1 MAQQPIKRTF
11 KGIIPPMVTPLL
23 SDNLSLDLD
32 GVKSLVEHLVLGGVH
47 GIFILGT
54 TGESTSLSY
63 STREELIKESCK
75 AVNGRVPVL
84 VGITDTSIEESIHLA
99 QIAEKAG
106 AAAVVAAPPYYYGLG
121 QEELF
126 KYYWSL
132 ANQVALPLFLY
143 NMPSHTKINI
153 DVKTVVRL
161 AEHTNIIGLKD
172 SSGNAVYFQS
182 LCYLL
187 QTNFSLLVGPEE
199 ITAQTVMMG
208 GHGGVNGGANL
219 FPKLY
224 VALYNAA
231 IARDFIRIEELQKL
245 VMEISTKIYTVGS
258 YGSSYL
264 KGLKGALAALG
275 IVNGNIAPPFTSFD
289 ENEMTKIIDNIKE
302 IESKVA
308 NIIFLEQKF

>member
-1 MAQQPIKRTF
+1 MATQTNKPAF
-11 KGIIPPMVTPLL
+11 SGIIPPMVTPLL
-23 SDNLSLDLD
+23 SDSLSVDLI
-32 GVKSLVEHLVLGGVH
+32 GVNRLVEHLVSGGVH

-63 STREELIKESCK
+63 KTRELLIEESCK
-75 AVNGRVPVL
+75 AVNGRVPVF
-84 VGITDTSIEESIHLA
+84 VGITDTSIEESVNLA
-99 QIAEKAG
+99 LIAKQAG

-121 QEELF
+121 QEELY

-132 ANQVALPLFLY
+132 ADQVSLPLFLY

-161 AEHTNIIGLKD
+161 AEHPNIIGLKD
-172 SSGNAVYFQS
+172 SSANAVYFQS

-187 QTNFSLLVGPEE
+187 KTNFSLLVGPEE
-199 ITAQTVMMG
+199 ITAETVLMG

-231 IARDFIRIEELQKL
+231 LAKDFTRIEALQNL
-245 VMEISTKIYTVGS
+245 VMEISTRIYTVGS

-264 KGLKGALAALG
+264 KGLKGALSALG
-275 IVNGNIAPPFTSFD
+275 IVNGNIAPPFTTFD
-289 ENEMTKIIDNIKE
+289 EKEMTKVIANIKE
-302 IESKVA
+302 IEVMVAKV
-308 NIIFLEQKF
+308 L

>member
-1 MAQQPIKRTF
+1 MAAQTNKQAF
-11 KGIIPPMVTPLL
+11 SGIIPPMVTPLL
-23 SDNLSLDLD
+23 SDNLTLDVK
-32 GVKSLVEHLVLGGVH
+32 GVQHLVEHLVSGGVH

-63 STREELIKESCK
+63 KTREQLIIESCK
-75 AVNGRVPVL
+75 AVNGRVPVF

-99 QIAEKAG
+99 LIAERAG

-121 QEELF
+121 QEELY

-132 ANQVALPLFLY
+132 ADQLTLPLFLY

-161 AEHTNIIGLKD
+161 SEHPNIIGLKD
-172 SSGNAVYFQS
+172 SSANAVYFQS

-187 QTNFSLLVGPEE
+187 KTNFSLLVGPEE
-199 ITAQTVMMG
+199 ITAETVLMG
-208 GHGGVNGGANL
+208 GNGGVNGGANL

-231 IARDFIRIEELQKL
+231 VAKDFARIDELQNL

-264 KGLKGALAALG
+264 KGLKGALSALG
-275 IVNGNIAPPFTSFD
+275 IVEANIAPPFTTFD
-289 ENEMTKIIDNIKE
+289 EKEMTKVIANIKE
-302 IESKVA
+302 IEAEIAKV
-308 NIIFLEQKF
+308 L

>member
-1 MAQQPIKRTF
+1 MTTQTNKQAF
-11 KGIIPPMVTPLL
+11 SGIIPPMVTPLL
-23 SDNLSLDLD
+23 SDNLTLDVK
-32 GVKSLVEHLVLGGVH
+32 GVQHLVEHLISGGVH

-63 STREELIKESCK
+63 KTREQLIVESCK
-75 AVNGRVPVL
+75 AVNGRVPVF

-99 QIAEKAG
+99 IIAERAG

-121 QEELF
+121 QEELY

-132 ANQVALPLFLY
+132 ADQLTLPLFLY

-153 DVKTVVRL
+153 DAKTVVRL
-161 AEHTNIIGLKD
+161 SEHPNIIGLKD
-172 SSGNAVYFQS
+172 SSANAVYFQS

-187 QTNFSLLVGPEE
+187 KTNFSLLVGPEE
-199 ITAQTVMMG
+199 ITAETVLMG
-208 GHGGVNGGANL
+208 GNGGVNGGANL

-231 IARDFIRIEELQKL
+231 VAKDFARMDELQNL

-264 KGLKGALAALG
+264 KGLKGALSALG
-275 IVNGNIAPPFTSFD
+275 IINGNIAPPFTTFD
-289 ENEMTKIIDNIKE
+289 EKEMTKVISNIKE
-302 IESKVA
+302 IEAEIAK
-308 NIIFLEQKF
+308 IL

>member
-1 MAQQPIKRTF
+1 MATQTNKPAF
-11 KGIIPPMVTPLL
+11 SGIIPPMVTPLL

-32 GVKSLVEHLVLGGVH
+32 GVKHLVEHLVSGGVH

-63 STREELIKESCK
+63 KTREQLIIESCK
-75 AVNGRVPVL
+75 AVNGRVPVF
-84 VGITDTSIEESIHLA
+84 VGITDTSIEESVHLA
-99 QIAEKAG
+99 LIAQKAG

-121 QEELF
+121 QEELY

-132 ANQVALPLFLY
+132 ADQVSLPLFLY

-153 DVKTVVRL
+153 DTKTVVRL
-161 AEHTNIIGLKD
+161 AEHQNIVGLKD
-172 SSGNAVYFQS
+172 SSANAVYFQS

-187 QTNFSLLVGPEE
+187 KTNFSLLVGPEE
-199 ITAQTVMMG
+199 ITAETVLMG
-208 GHGGVNGGANL
+208 GNGGVNGGANL

-231 IARDFIRIEELQKL
+231 LAKDFARIEELQDL
-245 VMEISTKIYTVGS
+245 VMEISTRIYTVGS

-264 KGLKGALAALG
+264 KGLKGALSALG
-275 IVNGNIAPPFTSFD
+275 IINGNIAPPFTTFD
-289 ENEMTKIIDNIKE
+289 EKEMTKVIANIKDIE
-302 IESKVA
+302 IKVA
-308 NIIFLEQKF
+308 KVL

>member
-1 MAQQPIKRTF
+1 MAMQTNKPAF
-11 KGIIPPMVTPLL
+11 SGIIPPMVTPLL

-32 GVKSLVEHLVLGGVH
+32 GVKHLIEHLVSGGVH

-63 STREELIKESCK
+63 KTREQLIVESCK
-75 AVNGRVPVL
+75 AVSGRVPVF

-99 QIAEKAG
+99 LIAKNAG

-132 ANQVALPLFLY
+132 ADQVNLPLFLY

-153 DVKTVVRL
+153 DTKTVVRL
-161 AEHTNIIGLKD
+161 AEHSNIVGLKD
-172 SSGNAVYFQS
+172 SSANAVYFQS

-187 QTNFSLLVGPEE
+187 KTNFSLLVGPEE
-199 ITAQTVMMG
+199 ITAETVLMG

-231 IARDFIRIEELQKL
+231 LAKDFARIEELQDL
-245 VMEISTKIYTVGS
+245 VMEISTRIYTVGS

-264 KGLKGALAALG
+264 KGLKGALSALG
-275 IVNGNIAPPFTSFD
+275 IINGNIAPPFTTFD
-289 ENEMTKIIDNIKE
+289 EKEMTKVIANIKD
-302 IESKVA
+302 IEVMVAKV
-308 NIIFLEQKF
+308 L

>member
-1 MAQQPIKRTF
+1 MSIHIENQVV

-23 SDNLSLDLD
+23 SDNVSLDNE
-32 GVKSLVEHLVLGGVH
+32 GVKQLVEHLIGGGVH

-63 STREELIKESCK
+63 ATRRQLIIETC
-75 AVNGRVPVL
+75 AIVNNRVPVF
-84 VGITDTSIEESIHLA
+84 VGITDTSIEESIQLA
-99 QIAEKAG
+99 DVAKASG

-126 KYYWSL
+126 KYYWKL
-132 ANQVALPLFLY
+132 ANQLSLPLFLY

-161 AEHTNIIGLKD
+161 SEHTNIIGLKD
-172 SSGNAVYFQS
+172 SSANAVYFHS
-182 LCYLL
+182 LIHLL
-187 QTNFSLLVGPEE
+187 KAKPQFSLLVGPEE
-199 ITAQTVMMG
+199 ITAEIVLMG

-219 FPKLY
+219 FPELY

-231 IARDFIRIEELQKL
+231 LTRDFERIAVLQHL
-245 VMEISTKIYTVGS
+245 VMEISTKIYTLGS

-264 KGLKGALAALG
+264 KGVKGALSALG
-275 IVNGNIAPPFTSFD
+275 IIESNIAMPFSAF
-289 ENEMTKIIDNIKE
+289 EEKEMTQVIANVKSIQEAIQ
-302 IESKVA
+302 KVV
-308 NIIFLEQKF
+308 

>member
-1 MAQQPIKRTF
+1 MATQTIKPAF
-11 KGIIPPMVTPLL
+11 GGIIPPMVTPLL
-23 SDNLSLDLD
+23 SDNLSLDLE
-32 GVKSLVEHLVLGGVH
+32 GVKHLVEHLVSGGVH

-63 STREELIKESCK
+63 KTREQLIVESCK
-75 AVNGRVPVL
+75 AVNGRVPVF
-84 VGITDTSIEESIHLA
+84 VGITDTSIEESVHLA
-99 QIAEKAG
+99 LIAKNAG

-121 QEELF
+121 QEELY

-132 ANQVALPLFLY
+132 ADQVSLPLFLY

-161 AEHTNIIGLKD
+161 SEHSNIIGLKD
-172 SSGNAVYFQS
+172 SSANAVYFQS

-187 QTNFSLLVGPEE
+187 KTNFSLLVGPEE
-199 ITAQTVMMG
+199 ITAETVLMG
-208 GHGGVNGGANL
+208 GNGGVNGGANL

-231 IARDFIRIEELQKL
+231 LAKDFARIEELQDL
-245 VMEISTKIYTVGS
+245 VMEISTRIYTVGS

-264 KGLKGALAALG
+264 KGLKGALSALG
-275 IVNGNIAPPFTSFD
+275 IVNGNIAPPFTTFD
-289 ENEMTKIIDNIKE
+289 EKEMIKVIANIKDIE
-302 IESKVA
+302 IKVA
-308 NIIFLEQKF
+308 KVL

>member
-1 MAQQPIKRTF
+1 MSIHIENQVV

-23 SDNLSLDLD
+23 SDNVSLDNG
-32 GVKSLVEHLVLGGVH
+32 GVKQLVEHLIGGGVH

-63 STREELIKESCK
+63 ATRRQLIIETC
-75 AVNGRVPVL
+75 AIVNNRVPVF
-84 VGITDTSIEESIHLA
+84 VGITDTSIEESIQLA
-99 QIAEKAG
+99 DVAKASG

-126 KYYWSL
+126 KYYWKL
-132 ANQVALPLFLY
+132 ANQLSLPLFLY

-161 AEHTNIIGLKD
+161 AEHKNIIGLKD
-172 SSGNAVYFQS
+172 SSANAVYFQS
-182 LCYLL
+182 LIHLL
-187 QTNFSLLVGPEE
+187 KAKPQFSLLVGPEE
-199 ITAQTVMMG
+199 ITAEIVLMG

-219 FPKLY
+219 FPELY

-231 IARDFIRIEELQKL
+231 LTRDFERIAVLQHL
-245 VMEISTKIYTVGS
+245 VMEISTKIYTLGS

-264 KGLKGALAALG
+264 KGVKGALSALG
-275 IVNGNIAPPFTSFD
+275 IIESNIAMPFSAF
-289 ENEMTKIIDNIKE
+289 EEKEMTQVIANVKSIQEAIQ
-302 IESKVA
+302 KVV
-308 NIIFLEQKF
+308 

>member
-1 MAQQPIKRTF
+1 MATQTIKPAF
-11 KGIIPPMVTPLL
+11 SGIIPPMVTPLL
-23 SDNLSLDLD
+23 SDNLSLDLE
-32 GVKSLVEHLVLGGVH
+32 GVKHLVEHLVSGGVH

-63 STREELIKESCK
+63 KTREQLIIESCK
-75 AVNGRVPVL
+75 AVNGRVPVF
-84 VGITDTSIEESIHLA
+84 VGITDTSIEESVHLA
-99 QIAEKAG
+99 LVAKNAG

-121 QEELF
+121 QEELY

-132 ANQVALPLFLY
+132 ADQVSLPLFLY

-161 AEHTNIIGLKD
+161 SEHSNIIGLKD
-172 SSGNAVYFQS
+172 SSANAVYFQS

-187 QTNFSLLVGPEE
+187 KTNFSLLVGPEE
-199 ITAQTVMMG
+199 ITAETVLMG
-208 GHGGVNGGANL
+208 GNGGVNGGANL

-231 IARDFIRIEELQKL
+231 LAKDFARIEELQDL
-245 VMEISTKIYTVGS
+245 VMEISTRIYTVGS

-264 KGLKGALAALG
+264 KGLKGALSALG
-275 IVNGNIAPPFTSFD
+275 IVNGNIAPPFTTFD
-289 ENEMTKIIDNIKE
+289 EKEMVKVIANIKDIE
-302 IESKVA
+302 IKVA
-308 NIIFLEQKF
+308 KVL

>member
-1 MAQQPIKRTF
+1 MATQTNKPAF
-11 KGIIPPMVTPLL
+11 SGIIPPMVTPLL
-23 SDNLSLDLD
+23 SDNLTLDVE
-32 GVKSLVEHLVLGGVH
+32 GVKHLVEHLVSGGVH

-63 STREELIKESCK
+63 KTREQLIVESCK
-75 AVNGRVPVL
+75 AVNGRVPVF
-84 VGITDTSIEESIHLA
+84 VGITDTSIEESVHLA
-99 QIAEKAG
+99 LVAQNAG

-121 QEELF
+121 QEELY

-132 ANQVALPLFLY
+132 ADQVNLPLFLY

-161 AEHTNIIGLKD
+161 SEHPNIIGLKD
-172 SSGNAVYFQS
+172 SSANAVYFQS

-187 QTNFSLLVGPEE
+187 KTNFSLLVGPEE
-199 ITAQTVMMG
+199 ITAETVLMG
-208 GHGGVNGGANL
+208 GNGGVNGGANL

-231 IARDFIRIEELQKL
+231 IAKDFARIEELQDL
-245 VMEISTKIYTVGS
+245 VMEISTRIYTVGS

-264 KGLKGALAALG
+264 KGLKGALSALG
-275 IVNGNIAPPFTSFD
+275 IVNGNIAPPFTTFD
-289 ENEMTKIIDNIKE
+289 EKEMTKVIANIKDIE
-302 IESKVA
+302 IKVA
-308 NIIFLEQKF
+308 KVL